1 MGAEGENGDSE
12 SWLSGNWEEAN
23 DRLGGELRG
32 KKQVWAENTSIPLP
46 STSWEAMGM
55 KGLKES
61 SIIELLLKSLQGLST
76 IWDARIE
83 QHLGN

>member
-32 KKQVWAENTSIPLP
+32 KKQVWAENTIHP
-46 STSWEAMGM
+46 TSYYFLGGNGNERI
-55 KGLKES
+55 KG
-61 SIIELLLKSLQGLST
+61 
-76 IWDARIE
+76 E
-83 QHLGN
+83 QHN